1 LADLIKGP
9 KGLDMLK
16 DELKQVPSSAPAL
29 AFLATII
36 KDYGA
41 VDESAQL
48 YKDAATLKSENT
60 SYVLNLVHGYE
71 LLNKA
76 STLKHSCTSIV
87 LTNIVPHF
95 STKKRSRL

>member
-1 LADLIKGP
+1 
-9 KGLDMLK
+9 MLK

-41 VDESAQL
+41 VDESVQL
-48 YKDAATLKSENT
+48 YKDASTLKPDNT

-71 LLNKA
+71 LLNNA
-76 STLKHSCTSIV
+76 STFNVASATAV
-87 LTNIVPHF
+87 LTSSPF
-95 STKKRSRL
+95 SIK